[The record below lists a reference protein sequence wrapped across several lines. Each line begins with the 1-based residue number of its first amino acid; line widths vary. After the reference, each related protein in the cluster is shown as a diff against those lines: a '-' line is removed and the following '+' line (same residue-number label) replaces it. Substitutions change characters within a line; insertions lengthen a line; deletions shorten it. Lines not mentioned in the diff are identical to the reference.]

1 MGTGPR
7 VLLVTAALGAL
18 SPFLG
23 ACGGSDPA
31 LVAELEGLDTSFY
44 LPELRGSG
52 LSNLYVDG
60 DLAVAD
66 VTAFPGTS
74 LRQGVATI
82 PYMDGMSI
90 CEQFDWTYLAD
101 SDCRDNGEDAWIADF
116 EEMTT
121 VGVVREDGT
130 LLVLHGLVTESDRTL
145 ADDALVALREAPA
158 VSAEELAE
166 AVPAA
171 EG

>member
-7 VLLVTAALGAL
+7 ALLVTAALGAL
-18 SPFLG
+18 SPLLG
-23 ACGGSDPA
+23 GCGGPDPA
-31 LVAELEGLDTSFY
+31 LVAELEGLDTTFH
-44 LPELRGSG
+44 LVDLRGSG

-60 DLAVAD
+60 DRALAD
-66 VTAFPGTS
+66 VTAFPGAS
-74 LRQGVATI
+74 LVQRAAAT
-82 PYMDGMSI
+82 PGRSSR
-90 CEQFDWTYLAD
+90 CETYSWAYLAD
-101 SDCRDNGEDAWIADF
+101 SDCREVGQDAFVADF

-121 VGVVREDGT
+121 VGVVRDDGT
-130 LLVLHGLVTESDRTL
+130 LLVLAGLVTESDRTL

-158 VSAEELAE
+158 ISAEELAE

>member
-23 ACGGSDPA
+23 ACGGPDPA
-31 LVAELEGLDTSFY
+31 LVAELEGLDTT
-44 LPELRGSG
+44 LHLVELRGSG

-60 DLAVAD
+60 DRALAD
-66 VTAFPGTS
+66 VTAFTGTS
-74 LRQGVATI
+74 LVQSPAAVQ
-82 PYMDGMSI
+82 DGSSL
-90 CEQFDWTYLAD
+90 CGTYSWAYLAD
-101 SDCRDNGEDAWIADF
+101 SDCREVGQDAFVADF

-121 VGVVREDGT
+121 VGVVRDDGT
-130 LLVLHGLVTESDRTL
+130 LLVLAGLVTESDRTL

-158 VSAEELAE
+158 ISAEELAE